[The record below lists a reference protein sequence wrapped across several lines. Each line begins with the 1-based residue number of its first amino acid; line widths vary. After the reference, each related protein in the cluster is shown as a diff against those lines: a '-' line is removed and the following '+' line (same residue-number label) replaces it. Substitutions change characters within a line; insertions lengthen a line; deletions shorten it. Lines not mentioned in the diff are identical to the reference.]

1 MHNSQHASKLFRPL
15 FLTVAIS
22 NIIWPEFTM
31 AQTREFTYSATIPGP
46 SSVAL
51 SDAIAG
57 DGNYNATI
65 NVDNPDKP
73 LEVYFGQT
81 ETLQKTYDI
90 GNYSVDIYG
99 QNTTDSSY
107 TVFLVWLLI
116 VITLFQ

>member
-31 AQTREFTYSATIPGP
+31 AQTREFTYSATISGP

-73 LEVYFGQT
+73 LEVYFGQI
-81 ETLQKTYDI
+81 ETLQKHMTLGI
-90 GNYSVDIYG
+90 IPSIFMGRILPIVLIPL
-99 QNTTDSSY
+99 
-107 TVFLVWLLI
+107 FLVWLLI
-116 VITLFQ
+116 VITQFQ